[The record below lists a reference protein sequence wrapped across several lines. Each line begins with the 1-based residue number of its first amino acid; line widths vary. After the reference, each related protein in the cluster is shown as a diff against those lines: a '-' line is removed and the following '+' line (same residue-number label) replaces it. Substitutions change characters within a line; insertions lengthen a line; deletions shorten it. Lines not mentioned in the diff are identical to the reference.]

1 MAEFILPKNSKIKS
15 GKTVSAANGATRKK
29 KFYIYRWEPDSGENP
44 RLDTYE
50 VNLDNFGPMV
60 LDAIIYIKNEIDST
74 LTFRRS
80 CRRYM
85 WFVCNEYW
93 WNKYTCLHQGNF

>member
-1 MAEFILPKNSKIKS
+1 MRSMFFHQKNASINYLRTRNYSKIKS

-60 LDAIIYIKNEIDST
+60 LDAIIYIKNEIDSMKET
-74 LTFRRS
+74 ADLVKKNVNQKPF
-80 CRRYM
+80 
-85 WFVCNEYW
+85 
-93 WNKYTCLHQGNF
+93 